1 MRWRR
6 RTTEELRL
14 KRAHCPAD
22 ALGVVQRRRLPRS
35 AKCCIAA
42 LLLPTVVLIAPV
54 AYAQSNVPPTTSPLA
69 GARALLPVAVEA
81 VTIERNVVAE
91 VRSFTGPIPAALRVR
106 VVEADDRGVD
116 VLQRLSG
123 AGYEPSAVVSMVLG
137 RLPAPKSSAVGQA
150 TGAAQQIPSVE
161 QYNRAIRDLGGDPT
175 AGALDAASN
184 SSSSSASAAPK
195 VIVVEAAA
203 APTEADGGGVSIGVL
218 IVIVTAVA
226 LLGVF
231 AVLLTRHR
239 KNSALVDAATKDSLT
254 GLFNRRRL
262 DDDIHGYIESSESH
276 VAALMI
282 DVDHFKL
289 FNDVHGHAAGDHVLR
304 RVGEVLSVSVR
315 TDDLVYRYG
324 GEEFCVLLPR
334 ATPAEAI
341 IIAERIRAAT
351 SAMPA
356 VGATAVTVSVGGAIG
371 HAQQV
376 RQTLERADQA
386 LYRAKRDGRNRVS
399 MG

>member
-1 MRWRR
+1 MARR
-6 RTTEELRL
+6 
-14 KRAHCPAD
+14 
-22 ALGVVQRRRLPRS
+22 G
-35 AKCCIAA
+35 IAA
-42 LLLPTVVLIAPV
+42 LVLPSVVLIAPV
-54 AYAQSNVPPTTSPLA
+54 VPVVHAESNVPPTISSEA
-69 GARALLPVAVEA
+69 GVRALLPVAVEA
-81 VTIERNVVAE
+81 VTIERNVVEE
-91 VRSFTGPIPAALRVR
+91 VRSLTGPIPSALRAR
-106 VVEADDRGVD
+106 IVEADDRGVEM
-116 VLQRLSG
+116 LQRLRG
-123 AGYEPSAVVSMVLG
+123 EGYEPSAVVSMVLG
-137 RLPAPKSSAVGQA
+137 RLPAPKPNAAGQA
-150 TGAAQQIPSVE
+150 TDPAQQIPSVE
-161 QYNRAIRDLGGDPT
+161 QYNRAIRNLGGDPA
-175 AGALDAASN
+175 AGTLDAP
-184 SSSSSASAAPK
+184 SSSQQAAPK
-195 VIVVEAAA
+195 VIVVEAAN
-203 APTEADGGGVSIGVL
+203 APTESDGGGVSIEVL

-231 AVLLTRHR
+231 AVLLTRRR

-262 DDDIHGYIESSESH
+262 DDDIHGYIESSEPH

-304 RVGEVLSVSVR
+304 RVGAVLSASVR
-315 TDDLVYRYG
+315 TDDVVYRYG